1 MKYSLYDVYSYSR
14 QRIIE
19 SIGTE
24 YSTLDILSLR
34 VLLIN
39 NLTQF
44 KLLDVESTDII
55 TKDPKFLISVQN
67 ELYRDELYYS
77 DNNMY
82 ELDKI
87 LLFINTN
94 ESIDLVR
101 KYGSEYIRNI
111 INITNPNTLL
121 EHYDREFINSVLSI
135 LINSIIK
142 GKVITNNIPRVILQ
156 KIDNIKSL
164 GDLVR
169 FYNSYLSLNICDVD
183 DVDNMCDCSDYDL
196 FKCYTSSVLK
206 NDTNLTNRLYV
217 RITNTNIDNIN
228 INDISIEYAVLLLI
242 DNHNIFSQ
250 KSLHKIYSALLY
262 NYCEIYNTN
271 NTNNTN
277 NNDNTDNNTN
287 NNVCDS
293 ITLEELDMFVFFF
306 DNFLED
312 HNIVNYV
319 LDLTKLIKCPDLFKL
334 LLNIVDTDLT
344 TLSNILRGIARD
356 LITIDTINN
365 AVRNIQNFYKTISL
379 SVSPIMAKYYIE
391 TNIYHYIDSYIIL
404 SRRSLLS
411 SADRIEGLNNLIGVL
426 EDITNRD
433 NIGTDIIRDVI
444 NNKVHFT
451 KDLYAEQRLNTNNTS
466 IFYRCIISMLL
477 VM

>member
-1 MKYSLYDVYSYSR
+1 M
-14 QRIIE
+14 
-19 SIGTE
+19 
-24 YSTLDILSLR
+24 
-34 VLLIN
+34 
-39 NLTQF
+39 
-44 KLLDVESTDII
+44 
-55 TKDPKFLISVQN
+55 
-67 ELYRDELYYS
+67 
-77 DNNMY
+77 
-82 ELDKI
+82 
-87 LLFINTN
+87 
-94 ESIDLVR
+94 
-101 KYGSEYIRNI
+101 
-111 INITNPNTLL
+111 
-121 EHYDREFINSVLSI
+121 
-135 LINSIIK
+135 
-142 GKVITNNIPRVILQ
+142 
-156 KIDNIKSL
+156 
-164 GDLVR
+164 
-169 FYNSYLSLNICDVD
+169 
-183 DVDNMCDCSDYDL
+183 
-196 FKCYTSSVLK
+196 
-206 NDTNLTNRLYV
+206 
-217 RITNTNIDNIN
+217 
-228 INDISIEYAVLLLI
+228 LLLI

-277 NNDNTDNNTN
+277 SNDRADNNTN

-451 KDLYAEQRLNTNNTS
+451 KDLYTEQH
-466 IFYRCIISMLL
+466 
-477 VM
+477 